1 MEHGP
6 RPFQPARVGP
16 MPEPPLAPLLQIL
29 LLGAAGIGAQWLA
42 WRVRVPSILPL
53 LALGLAVGPGLGWTD
68 PGALLGP
75 LLPPLVSLAV
85 AVVLFE
91 GGLTLDVRELKGD
104 GAPVVRLVT
113 LGVLLTWGLVY
124 ALARLVLGLSPP
136 LSLVLGAL
144 LTVTGPT
151 VVSPLLNHVRPTGTV
166 GPLLKWEGIV
176 ADVIGATLAVLTLG
190 TLAAGT
196 GTGAL
201 VGGLAATLG
210 VGLAVGAGV
219 AWALVLLI
227 ERHALPDRLE
237 AQVTLALVLC
247 TFAAGDAVVHE
258 GGLVAVT
265 VMGFVLANQR
275 RVRVAP
281 ILHFKELLA
290 TLLLG
295 ALFVTLAASI
305 QREALAALDA
315 RTGVF
320 VLALILIARP
330 LAAFGSLAGSTT
342 TWQERTFVAGL
353 APRGVV
359 AVSVAALFSERLVG
373 LVPDAERLVP
383 TVFAVVLGTVLVYGL
398 GSAPLA
404 RALGLAHRQAE
415 GLLLVGA
422 SRFAQGLASALS
434 ERGVPCV
441 LVDSSPGRLVAPR
454 LAGLRTVRADATAP
468 HVATHIPMGG
478 LGRTLALT
486 PNPEVNRLAVQQFE
500 EFFGRSEV
508 YRLADGREDVS
519 LGAGRTLFTASA
531 TAEDL
536 EDRMA
541 RGETVRA
548 TRLTEAFDLEAWRE
562 HQGPGALPLARRT
575 PSGRIELFTAA
586 ARAAA
591 QDGDELFYLAPPD
604 GA

>member
-1 MEHGP
+1 
-6 RPFQPARVGP
+6 

-237 AQVTLALVLC
+237 AQVTLALVLS

-548 TRLTEAFDLEAWRE
+548 TRLTEAFDLGAWRE

>member
-1 MEHGP
+1 
-6 RPFQPARVGP
+6 

-237 AQVTLALVLC
+237 AQVTLALVLS

-320 VLALILIARP
+320 VLALVFIARP

-548 TRLTEAFDLEAWRE
+548 TRLTEAFDLGAWRE

>member
-1 MEHGP
+1 
-6 RPFQPARVGP
+6 
-16 MPEPPLAPLLQIL
+16 MPEPPLAPLVQLL

-42 WRVRVPSILPL
+42 WRIRVPSILPL
-53 LALGLAVGPGLGWTD
+53 LALGLAGGPGLGWTD
-68 PGALLGP
+68 PESLLGP

-91 GGLTLDVRELKGD
+91 GGLTLDLRELKGD

-113 LGVLLTWGLVY
+113 LGVVLTWGTVY
-124 ALARLVLGLSPP
+124 ALARVVLELSVP

-151 VVSPLLNHVRPTGTV
+151 VVSPLLNHVRPTGAV

-190 TLAAGT
+190 TLAAGE

-201 VGGLAATLG
+201 LGGLAATLG
-210 VGLAVGAGV
+210 AGLAIGAAV
-219 AWALVLLI
+219 AWGLVLMI

-281 ILHFKELLA
+281 ILHFKEVLA

-305 QREALAALDA
+305 RREALAALDA
-315 RTGVF
+315 RTGLF
-320 VLALILIARP
+320 VLALVLIARP
-330 LAAFGSLAGSTT
+330 LAAFGSLAGSSTP
-342 TWQERTFVAGL
+342 WQERAFVAGL

-359 AVSVAALFSERLVG
+359 AVSVAALFAERLVG

-415 GLLLVGA
+415 GLLLIGA
-422 SRFAQGLASALS
+422 SRFGQALATAFS

-441 LVDSSPGRLVAPR
+441 LVDSSPRRLVAPR

-478 LGRTLALT
+478 LGRALALT
-486 PNPEVNRLAVQQFE
+486 PNAEVNRLAVQQFE

-508 YRLADGREDVS
+508 YRLADGREDVA
-519 LGAGRTLFTASA
+519 LGAGRTLFAASS
-531 TAEDL
+531 TAEEL
-536 EDRMA
+536 EERMA

-548 TRLTEAFDLEAWRE
+548 TRLSEAFDLEAWRE
-562 HQGPGALPLARRT
+562 LQGPGALPLARRA

-586 ARAAA
+586 SPPSA
-591 QDGDELFYLAPPD
+591 QEGDELFYLAPPE